1 MKISRKRKAV
11 RQAFALP
18 RPKHPC
24 PNCGQPGPHFM
35 PPSLGEPGMWM
46 CDITPQDIAETKP
59 PRVGWEL

>member
-18 RPKHPC
+18 RPKRPC

-35 PPSLGEPGMWM
+35 PPSFGEPGMWI
-46 CDITPQDIAETKP
+46 CDQLNKEDT
-59 PRVGWEL
+59 